1 MSDTVNADR
10 DRRYARAKYL
20 AAAAC
25 LSAVTLAACG
35 GGGGGSTPTP
45 PPPVVGPPPPPPP
58 PITPPPPPAPTWTQG
73 VFAAASSFKDRCEI
87 PRTGNDLNGRPFP
100 DRPGTALEERFWL
113 RSWTNETYLWNT
125 EVQDQ
130 NPANFTSRTAYF
142 AVLKTNA
149 QTPSNKDKDDFH
161 FSEPTEE
168 YQRRQNSAP
177 QATFGADWTFI
188 SNRPPRDLRVTY
200 TEPMSP
206 AAAVTGGQAAL
217 VRGSRILR
225 VNGVD
230 LVNANTQAEIDQLNA
245 GLFPSTAG
253 RTTTFVVRDPGATTD
268 RTVTLTSITLSPSPV
283 NRTRVIDTPTG
294 KVGYILFNTF
304 SPFESERAIVQAITE
319 MRINS
324 VTDLVL
330 DLRYNG
336 GGLLA
341 VSSQLAYMI
350 AGPSRTAGKSYS
362 RLRFNA
368 AAGSTNPVTGGANN
382 PTPFYTETLGFGS
395 PTPILSPGQALPT
408 LNLNRVFI
416 LSTAE
421 TCSASEAVI
430 NGLRGIDFEVNL
442 IGDKTCGKP
451 FGFYPQDN
459 CGQTYFTIQFQTTND
474 KLFGDYADGF
484 IPNNS
489 TASFG
494 VRAPGCQVADDLT
507 RELGDPAE
515 RLLAAALQ
523 FRSNGSCPAS
533 SSGAAPSGREGASSA
548 NGIPLSVPAPGLM
561 ETNYDMTMPRG
572 YDGAR

>member
-1 MSDTVNADR
+1 MSDAVNADR

-25 LSAVTLAACG
+25 LSAATLASCG
-35 GGGGGSTPTP
+35 GGGGGSTPA
-45 PPPVVGPPPPPPP
+45 PPPVVVTPPPPPPP
-58 PITPPPPPAPTWTQG
+58 AGPAWTQG
-73 VFAAASSFKDRCEI
+73 VFAAASTFKDRCEI
-87 PRTGNDLNGRPFP
+87 PRTGNDLFGRPFP
-100 DRPGTALEERFWL
+100 DRAGTALEERFWL

-125 EVQDQ
+125 EVTDQ
-130 NPANFTSRTAYF
+130 NPTGFTSRTAYF
-142 AVLKTNA
+142 AVLKTTA
-149 QTPSNKDKDDFH
+149 KTPSGKDKDDFH
-161 FSEPTEE
+161 FNESTLA
-168 YQRRQNSAP
+168 YQQRQNSAP
-177 QATFGADWTFI
+177 SATYGAVLTAI
-188 SNRPPRDLRVTY
+188 SRSPPRDYRVSY
-200 TEPMSP
+200 TEPQSP
-206 AAAVTGGQAAL
+206 AAAVTSGQPAL
-217 VRGSRILR
+217 ARGARILR

-245 GLFPSTAG
+245 GLFPANAGTSTV
-253 RTTTFVVRDPGATTD
+253 FVVRDAGASAD
-268 RTVTLTSITLSPSPV
+268 RTVTLTSVNLSPSPV
-283 NRTRVIDTPTG
+283 NRVRVIDTPTG

-319 MRINS
+319 LRINS

-350 AGPSRTAGKSYS
+350 AGASRTSGKAYS
-362 RLRFNA
+362 RLRFNNGT
-368 AAGSTNPVTGGANN
+368 GSTNPVTGTANS
-382 PTPFYTETLGFGS
+382 PTPFYSETLGFGS
-395 PTPILSPGQALPT
+395 PTPILTAGQALPT
-408 LNLNRVFI
+408 LNLNRLFV
-416 LSTAE
+416 LSTGS

-459 CGQTYFTIQFQTTND
+459 CGETYYTIQFQTTND
-474 KLFGDYADGF
+474 KVFGDYADGF

-489 TASFG
+489 TTSFG
-494 VRAPGCQVADDLT
+494 VRAPGCQVSDDLT

-523 FRSNGSCPAS
+523 FRANGSCPSPTGGMSPAD
-533 SSGAAPSGREGASSA
+533 REGPTMAG
-548 NGIPLSVPAPGLM
+548 GIPLDLPAPGLM
-561 ETNYDMTMPRG
+561 ETNFDMTMPAGYRG
-572 YDGAR
+572 DR